1 MENEKIEL
9 YLTGKFEGS
18 AATVN
23 RLITTSRVSIN
34 PSFVTEK
41 NELAE
46 AKDTFHNGN
55 IDSIKSKDT
64 HTP

>member
-9 YLTGKFEGS
+9 YLTGEFEGS

-23 RLITTSRVSIN
+23 RLIITSRGSIN

-41 NELAE
+41 DELAG
-46 AKDTFHNGN
+46 AKDTFHDGS

-64 HTP
+64 LTP